1 MTVDGRIPESK
12 SLALAQLTV
21 KYQLALIGALFKQLF
36 VIVAT
41 ENPPGLNIE
50 NRHAKLFCMSMGR

>member
-1 MTVDGRIPESK
+1 MTEDGRIPESK
-12 SLALAQLTV
+12 SLALAQLAV
-21 KYQLALIGALFKQLF
+21 KYQLALIGAWFKQLF

-50 NRHAKLFCMSMGR
+50 Y